1 MAIGNYMKVSF
12 IDSNELNDDLI
23 KRIFFNIEK
32 EQYDYADYLIIYG
45 CHIKNMLDE
54 RLNHALDII
63 KNKRVGKIVLSG
75 GIGVNG
81 NFDESEYMLNYLVSN
96 GIDKSRIIVEDKS
109 TTTEESNI
117 NIMNILNLKKIT
129 EPVNI
134 VLVTQQL
141 HLLRIIMH
149 WNKLLNNSNIKF
161 YYDYVDD
168 RGRIHRETTRL
179 KGIDNRLE
187 RQGHR
192 QATILQVFLS
202 TATGIQRHDG
212 HKGHKNLL
220 HNAFC

>member
-168 RGRIHRETTRL
+168 SIFSYDNVIKNMEL
-179 KGIDNRLE
+179 KEKLRKQVAKMKKFIDEGIYDDIDIDNNKK
-187 RQGHR
+187 H
-192 QATILQVFLS
+192 I
-202 TATGIQRHDG
+202 
-212 HKGHKNLL
+212 
-220 HNAFC
+220 

>member
-81 NFDESEYMLNYLVSN
+81 NFDDSEYMLNYLVSN

-168 RGRIHRETTRL
+168 SIFSYDNVIKNMEL
-179 KGIDNRLE
+179 KEKLRKQVAKMKKFIDEGIYDDIDIDNNKK
-187 RQGHR
+187 H
-192 QATILQVFLS
+192 I
-202 TATGIQRHDG
+202 
-212 HKGHKNLL
+212 
-220 HNAFC
+220 